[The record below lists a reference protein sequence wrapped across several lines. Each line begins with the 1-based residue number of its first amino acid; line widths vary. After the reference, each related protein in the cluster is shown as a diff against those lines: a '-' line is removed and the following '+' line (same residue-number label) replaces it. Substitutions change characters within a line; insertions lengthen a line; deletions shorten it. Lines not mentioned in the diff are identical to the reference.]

1 MKKRISSLILVG
13 TIIFSIC
20 SCGNKNIIEDN
31 NAEIEPIQED
41 IFGTEMIPEEE
52 IEEKSEEL
60 PEEEPKESEVQQTE
74 TVELEEAIYTIQS
87 KPLYGESY
95 EMQDWQKAYAE
106 YIDGLEWG
114 NHNTY
119 SLIYV
124 DDDDIPEL
132 VVDTGIEAG
141 GCQLLTFYDGEIDKL
156 QTARLLFYYIEKQN
170 RIDDSGG
177 HMGYYYDY
185 IYSIENGKWVYVTGG
200 EWTEIMGD
208 DDWVYKY
215 EWADEEVNET
225 VYEERLNAVF
235 NSEQAMEPDQYYI
248 LEEMLSFLHTG
259 DCMSQKHRYELF
271 IEDVTWDEAK
281 KRCEER
287 GGYLATVTAIEE
299 FERIREGIEDSS
311 HTDIAFWVGAN
322 YDSIHSYCW
331 LEPNQDLEGYGMLS
345 HYNALWEFWAS
356 DEPSYSMEVDGEKV
370 SEDGVYLLYD
380 DVDGRCFLYD
390 APKDILAVY
399 PEYKGKIGYIC
410 EYDE

>member
-1 MKKRISSLILVG
+1 MKKKILSLILVS
-13 TIIFSIC
+13 TIVFSIC
-20 SCGNKNIIEDN
+20 SCGNKNVIEDS
-31 NAEIEPIQED
+31 NAEIEPIQEE
-41 IFGTEMIPEEE
+41 IFGTEMIPKEE
-52 IEEKSEEL
+52 IEAEQEGL
-60 PEEEPKESEVQQTE
+60 PEEEPKQSEVQQTE
-74 TVELEEAIYTIQS
+74 TVEFKEAIYTIQS
-87 KPLYGESY
+87 KPIHGESY

-141 GCQLLTFYDGEIDKL
+141 GCQLLTFYDGEIDEL

-170 RIDDSGG
+170 LIDDTGG

-185 IYSIENGKWVYVTGG
+185 IYSIEDGKWIYLTGG
-200 EWTEIMGD
+200 EWTELMGD
-208 DDWVYKY
+208 DDWVYQY
-215 EWADEEVNET
+215 EWDGEEVKEA
-225 VYEERLNAVF
+225 VYEEKLNAVF
-235 NSEQAMEPDQYYI
+235 NNEQAMEPDQYYI
-248 LEEMLSFLHTG
+248 LDEMLSFLRTG

-287 GGYLATVTAIEE
+287 GGYLATITAIEE
-299 FERIREGIEDSS
+299 LEQIREGIADSS
-311 HTDIAFWVGAN
+311 QTDIAFWVGAAR
-322 YDSIHSYCW
+322 DSIYYYCW
-331 LEPNQDLEGYGMLS
+331 FEPNQDLEGYDMLD
-345 HYNALWEFWAS
+345 HYNALWKFWAS
-356 DEPSYSMEVDGEKV
+356 GEPSYSMEVDGEKV

-380 DVDGRCFLYD
+380 DVDERCFLYD

-399 PEYKGKIGYIC
+399 PEYEGKIGYIC